1 MVRHAL
7 AATLLLSSLA
17 LAGPPSTVKAK
28 DPDTLPWSERASF
41 FVGAR
46 GGIAAPPGAVG
57 LAPNAGIEFG
67 LAVPQGFG
75 FSMRTLWM
83 DNPPGA
89 PALGLRPAE
98 YGFGAL
104 ADLRYYF
111 RAVEPLTVYPT
122 LAIGFLA
129 GPERGTNTNAVLPLF
144 NPGVGMKVKAG
155 NFYAAFEFGLSGF
168 TIPFVALSFGFEGDS
183 AVTKRERSPALAA
196 IETPAPVVAPAAV
209 ATSPAPQVEPT
220 ETSVA
225 PPPTTAPP
233 MPAAGP

>member
-1 MVRHAL
+1 MIRQAVAV
-7 AATLLLSSLA
+7 TLLLSTLA
-17 LAGPPSTVKAK
+17 FAGPPTLKAK
-28 DPDTLPWSERASF
+28 DPDAVPWSERATF
-41 FVGAR
+41 FIGAR
-46 GGIAAPPGAVG
+46 GGIAAPPGALG
-57 LAPNAGIEFG
+57 LAPNAGLEFG

-89 PALGLRPAE
+89 PALGLRPAA

-111 RAVEPLTVYPT
+111 RTVEPLTVFPS

-155 NFYAAFEFGLSGF
+155 NFYGSFEFGLSGF
-168 TIPFVALSFGFEGDS
+168 TIPFVGLSLGFEGDS
-183 AVTKRERSPALAA
+183 LVTKRERAQVSTVETPVTPEEAPAPA
-196 IETPAPVVAPAAV
+196 PAPVDEARVM
-209 ATSPAPQVEPT
+209 
-220 ETSVA
+220 
-225 PPPTTAPP
+225 PPPSLPP
-233 MPAAGP
+233 SGS

>member
-1 MVRHAL
+1 MRLIAL
-7 AATLLLSSLA
+7 VTVLVSSLA
-17 LAGPPSTVKAK
+17 LAEAPNVKK
-28 DPDTLPWSERASF
+28 ENPDSAPWSERASF

-46 GGIAAPPGAVG
+46 GGIAAPPGAKG
-57 LAPNAGIEFG
+57 LAPNAGLEFG
-67 LAVPQGFG
+67 LSVPQGFG

-89 PALGLRPAE
+89 PALGLRPAA

-111 RAVEPLTVYPT
+111 RTVEPLTVYPT

-129 GPERGTNTNAVLPLF
+129 GPEVGTNVNAVLPLF

-168 TIPFVALSFGFEGDS
+168 TIPFVGLSFGFEGDS
-183 AVTKRERSPALAA
+183 LVTKRAN
-196 IETPAPVVAPAAV
+196 APVAAN
-209 ATSPAPQVEPT
+209 EPT
-220 ETSVA
+220 PVPVPA
-225 PPPTTAPP
+225 VVMPPPPTPELSP
-233 MPAAGP
+233 DS

>member
-1 MVRHAL
+1 MRLVALVTAIASSVAL
-7 AATLLLSSLA
+7 AEAPNVS
-17 LAGPPSTVKAK
+17 KEN
-28 DPDTLPWSERASF
+28 PDSLPWSERASF

-46 GGIAAPPGAVG
+46 GGVAAPPGAVG
-57 LAPNAGIEFG
+57 LAPNAGLEFG

-89 PALGLRPAE
+89 PALGLRPAA

-111 RAVEPLTVYPT
+111 RTVEPLTIYPT

-129 GPERGTNTNAVLPLF
+129 GPEVGTNVNAVLPLF

-168 TIPFVALSFGFEGDS
+168 TIPFVGLSFGFEGDS
-183 AVTKRERSPALAA
+183 QVTKRASTPVAVNE
-196 IETPAPVVAPAAV
+196 PAPA
-209 ATSPAPQVEPT
+209 QEPT
-220 ETSVA
+220 VVMP
-225 PPPTTAPP
+225 PPPTPELSP
-233 MPAAGP
+233 DS